1 MRASRSSSE
10 DEEPEDDDASVL
22 VRLAVPASG
31 AAAPKKMCEGAAIA
45 ASQSM
50 RRVLKGS
57 LKLRKPGLA
66 TRISERFA
74 LRHHYLLQGMH
85 CSTAAVL
92 SCQAAGAFEVR
103 TARNETRDAAQR
115 SGSLVMMTLWGCSV
129 SFLQQLS
136 VYFSFSK
143 PHTPPPPDPLFFK
156 FFVTCDQKSQ
166 NICRLH
172 TDASGDPLFSAKR
185 VVVAVLPVSPV

>member
-1 MRASRSSSE
+1 
-10 DEEPEDDDASVL
+10 
-22 VRLAVPASG
+22 
-31 AAAPKKMCEGAAIA
+31 
-45 ASQSM
+45 M

-103 TARNETRDAAQR
+103 TARNETRDAAAQR
-115 SGSLVMMTLWGCSV
+115 SGSLVMMTLWGFSV
-129 SFLQQLS
+129 SFLQRL
-136 VYFSFSK
+136 VCIFLLANHTHPLLLTPSFSSS
-143 PHTPPPPDPLFFK
+143 L
-156 FFVTCDQKSQ
+156 
-166 NICRLH
+166 
-172 TDASGDPLFSAKR
+172 
-185 VVVAVLPVSPV
+185 